1 MTATAMQRRHLV
13 ALGAGAVGAVLAGC
27 VRQTPPPVR
36 QFYLNALAAPPPD
49 VPPASW
55 SLVVPPPETV
65 SALRTTRIAQA
76 IGANEFD
83 YYADAEWGDIPT
95 LMFQAV
101 LIRSIDRSRAVPVVV
116 DQRARVRTDFILNTT
131 LVPFFAVGAVGNPP
145 SARVGVEA
153 RLVRSRGREV
163 VATRSF
169 EEARDAASADIAAV
183 VAAFDAASQ
192 AVISALIPWAVAAGN
207 TAGTGA

>member
-1 MTATAMQRRHLV
+1 MTVTTAHRRHLF
-13 ALGAGAVGAVLAGC
+13 ALGAGAVLAGC

-36 QFYLNALAAPPPD
+36 RFYLTALAE
-49 VPPASW
+49 PPAEVPSATW

-83 YYADAEWGDIPT
+83 YYADAEWGDIPP

-101 LIRSIDRSRAVPVVV
+101 LIRSFERTGAIPVVV
-116 DQRARVRTDFILNTT
+116 DQRQRVRPDFVLNGT
-131 LVPFFAVGAVGNPP
+131 LVPFFAVGAVGSPP
-145 SARVGVEA
+145 TARVGFEA

-163 VATRSF
+163 VAARAF
-169 EEARDAASADIAAV
+169 EERREAESADVAAV

-192 AVISALIPWAVAAGN
+192 AVMRALIPWTVTAGN
-207 TAGTGA
+207 AAGTGA

>member
-1 MTATAMQRRHLV
+1 MTATAIRRRQLF
-13 ALGAGAVGAVLAGC
+13 ALGAGAVVAGC

-36 QFYLNALAAPPPD
+36 RFYLSALDAPPAD
-49 VPPASW
+49 VPSATW

-76 IGANEFD
+76 IGTNEFD
-83 YYADAEWGDIPT
+83 YYADAEWGDIPP

-101 LIRSIDRSRAVPVVV
+101 LIRSFDRTGAIPVVV
-116 DQRARVRTDFILNTT
+116 DQRQRVRPDFVLNGT
-131 LVPFFAVGAVGNPP
+131 LVPFFAVGAVGSAPT
-145 SARVGVEA
+145 ARVGLEA

-169 EEARDAASADIAAV
+169 QADRAAASAAVAAV
-183 VAAFDAASQ
+183 VAAFDAASL
-192 AVISALIPWAVAAGN
+192 AVIRALIPWTVSAGN
-207 TAGTGA
+207 AAGTGA